1 MDERITLEPVHDETG
16 HYVIATVKLAK
27 IVPQKCDGKTPREAV
42 EEAASMLIDL
52 CDVLFD
58 EAEENRADLARLR
71 RENEALREA
80 LEAMGSCRGC
90 SAIRCDLWDT
100 HEYSY
105 ECQGKNQSVCVA
117 LAAWEKVRDE
127 A

>member
-71 RENEALREA
+71 RERDAAIDRAVDMER
-80 LEAMGSCRGC
+80 
-90 SAIRCDLWDT
+90 AIREFCED
-100 HEYSY
+100 
-105 ECQGKNQSVCVA
+105 VCFFRRVVLGGPCGIPA
-117 LAAWEKVRDE
+117 KKDCPLYKWRADE
-127 A
+127 